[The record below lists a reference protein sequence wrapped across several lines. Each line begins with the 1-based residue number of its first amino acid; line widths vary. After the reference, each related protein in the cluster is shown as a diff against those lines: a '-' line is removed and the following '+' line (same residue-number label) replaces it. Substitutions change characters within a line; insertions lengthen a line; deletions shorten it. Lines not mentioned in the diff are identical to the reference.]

1 MNPGMTPAWPR
12 PALTTLGAGAGTFHR
27 PLALALAALLVTAP
41 LMAQD
46 IDCPPG
52 TRQKAPGVA
61 QCVNTSTPDSNAQ
74 QNLVT
79 WFVGI
84 GAAIAILVLV
94 LRRASPGPSTPN
106 PEFVTRPETWPLPP
120 NLNDLFLSADP
131 PPHASPTSREATGGM
146 DTPNNHE
153 SDVAVGGAETTIH
166 DSPEARVRP

>member
-12 PALTTLGAGAGTFHR
+12 PALTTLGAGAGIFHR
-27 PLALALAALLVTAP
+27 PLALALGALLVTAP

-46 IDCPPG
+46 INCPPG

-84 GAAIAILVLV
+84 GAAIAVLVLV

-106 PEFVTRPETWPLPP
+106 PEFVTRPETWPLPT
-120 NLNDLFLSADP
+120 NLNDLFPRADRP
-131 PPHASPTSREATGGM
+131 SKTPAEVGEVTDSVGIPYVPEREWRSE
-146 DTPNNHE
+146 TPRRE
-153 SDVAVGGAETTIH
+153 STTH
-166 DSPEARVRP
+166 WR

>member
-1 MNPGMTPAWPR
+1 MKSKNDDCTTANR
-12 PALTTLGAGAGTFHR
+12 TSFRASVSASHALLAPALAV
-27 PLALALAALLVTAP
+27 LLSTAP

-46 IDCPPG
+46 INCPPG

-84 GAAIAILVLV
+84 GAAIAVLVLV

-106 PEFVTRPETWPLPP
+106 PEFVTRPETWPLPT
-120 NLNDLFLSADP
+120 NLNDLFP
-131 PPHASPTSREATGGM
+131 REELRSHVPAAPRAVTDGVDISLG
-146 DTPNNHE
+146 PE
-153 SDVAVGGAETTIH
+153 AGVAFGDSETRVH
-166 DSPEARVRP
+166 HPAEARVRP